1 LDAAPSASFLARQN
15 PATDPRI
22 LIDRID
28 DLPTLSPV
36 VAGIMQLMDGGATQA
51 DQIGDLISAD
61 PALSTRILKVVNSAY
76 YGLPHQVT
84 SIHKAV
90 VVLGFDTVHS
100 LVLSTSVVDVML
112 TVGEA
117 LRDMRIIWERS
128 LFAAVTARKLA
139 QAARHKSPDDCFM
152 AALLMDIGMLGQLKL
167 HGEAY
172 ADLIRAEVEEGL
184 DIVLGEVER
193 FSVSH
198 EQLGQALLERWDIP
212 EELSRPLLYHH
223 ELAGLDREP
232 EAMRGACGIVHLA
245 RLASTVFYSPLK
257 GQALQDYKA
266 QAERL
271 VSMSPG
277 EVDRFFRTIRDE
289 VMDVAQQ
296 YGLEIRNLK
305 SYTDILDLANQELSQ
320 QNKTYEQ
327 LNREL
332 TAARRKAEELAHS
345 LKQANDKLQRMASV
359 DELTGL
365 YNRRYFDEFFTR
377 EFSRCRRYQRPMAC
391 VILDIDH
398 FKRVNDTY
406 GHLQGDSIL
415 RELGDRLQRLL
426 RGSDVAV
433 RYGGEEFVV
442 LLPETGLYAARI
454 AAEKI
459 RRAVAAI
466 PFRYKPNE
474 SLPIT
479 ISLGVAA
486 FDGTRGAEN
495 PEELLKRADSHL
507 YKAKGSGRNC
517 VCHD

>member
-1 LDAAPSASFLARQN
+1 
-15 PATDPRI
+15 
-22 LIDRID
+22 
-28 DLPTLSPV
+28 
-36 VAGIMQLMDGGATQA
+36 MQLMDQGATQA

-112 TVGEA
+112 TVGDA
-117 LRDMRIIWERS
+117 LRDMRVIWERS

-139 QAARHKSPDDCFM
+139 QASNHKAPDECFM

-172 ADLIRAEVEEGL
+172 GDLIRAEVEEGL
-184 DIVLGEVER
+184 DIVLGEAER
-193 FSVSH
+193 FAVSH

-212 EELSRPLLYHH
+212 EELARPLLFHH
-223 ELAGLDREP
+223 ELAGHEKES
-232 EAMRGACGIVHLA
+232 EAWRASCRIVHLA
-245 RLASTVFYSPLK
+245 RLASTIFYSPRK

-266 QAERL
+266 EAERL
-271 VSMSPG
+271 ISMSPG

-296 YGLEIRNLK
+296 YGLEIRGLK
-305 SYTDILDLANQELSQ
+305 SYTDILDLANQELTQ
-320 QNKTYEQ
+320 ANKTYEQ

-332 TAARRKAEELAHS
+332 TQARRKAEELAHS
-345 LKQANDKLQRMASV
+345 LKQANEKLQRMASV

-365 YNRRYFDEFFTR
+365 YNRRYFDDFFAR
-377 EFSRCRRYQRPMAC
+377 EFSRCRRYQRPMSC
-391 VILDIDH
+391 VIIDIDH

-442 LLPETGLYAARI
+442 LLPETTLYSARI

-459 RRAVAAI
+459 RRAVASTL
-466 PFRYKPNE
+466 FHYKPNE
-474 SLPIT
+474 GLPIT

-486 FDGTRGAEN
+486 FDGTHGAES

-507 YKAKGSGRNC
+507 YVAKETGRNR